1 MTRRAIFWLSLQWK
15 QFFCFHNIFEILP
28 LIWQRKHF
36 PDFLRRYFSPGM
48 PEANWKRLS
57 LLVYFDIVKSQKV
70 WIKMHLK
77 KFFVSQWTMSVP
89 LPSPTFLSLFWFGA
103 HCLAIYA
110 VIELTNFC
118 HRNFIRLKTF
128 EHVFSVSNPAEGL
141 GGISR
146 LLEALGNSTS
156 TLTVFCTLR

>member
-15 QFFCFHNIFEILP
+15 QFFCFRNIFEILP

-77 KFFVSQWTMSVP
+77 KFFVSQWTMSVS
-89 LPSPTFLSLFWFGA
+89 LPSPTLLSLFWFGA
-103 HCLAIYA
+103 HWI
-110 VIELTNFC
+110 C
-118 HRNFIRLKTF
+118 HRNFIRSKTF
-128 EHVFSVSNPAEGL
+128 EHDFSVSNPAEGL

-156 TLTVFCTLR
+156 TLTLFCTLH

>member
-15 QFFCFHNIFEILP
+15 QFFCFRNIFEILP
-28 LIWQRKHF
+28 VIWQRKHF

-70 WIKMHLK
+70 WIKMHWK
-77 KFFVSQWTMSVP
+77 KFFVSQWSMSVS
-89 LPSPTFLSLFWFGA
+89 LPSPTLLSLFLVRCWLSF
-103 HCLAIYA
+103 AIYA
-110 VIELTNFC
+110 VIELTNFG
-118 HRNFIRLKTF
+118 HQNFIRSKTF
-128 EHVFSVSNPAEGL
+128 EHVFVSNPAEGL

-146 LLEALGNSTS
+146 LLEAQL
-156 TLTVFCTLR
+156 LLQLYFVLYAK